1 MENIIKLKENGSALG
16 LRELAK
22 QIGVNIKNA
31 INENKNIILDFD
43 KVNSIS
49 SSFADELIA
58 KIMLECGQEKFVNL
72 VKIRNTNDFVKA
84 MITNSIIQRLESQE
98 QNKQN

>member
-31 INENKNIILDFD
+31 INENKSIILDFD

-58 KIMLECGQEKFVNL
+58 KIMLEYQDKFVNL

-84 MITNSIIQRLESQE
+84 MITNSIMQRMENQE
-98 QNKQN
+98 QNK

>member
-1 MENIIKLKENGSALG
+1 VENIIKLKENGSALG

-31 INENKNIILDFD
+31 INENKSIILDFD

-58 KIMLECGQEKFVNL
+58 KIMLEYQDKFVNL

-84 MITNSIIQRLESQE
+84 MITNSIMQRMENQE
-98 QNKQN
+98 QNK